1 MDWLIKE
8 YNIQDVFLDSKNIRI
23 PITLNN
29 QNALIQDL
37 FMNEDAFDLAKSIM
51 HYGLFPDEFPI
62 VTKEDDKI
70 IAVEG
75 NRRLAALKAL
85 NKPEIVPSFQ
95 TKLTSIMKENFTKIR
110 VVVAPSRDAATTL
123 IANKHTINLR
133 KPWKP
138 LRQAYFYKSQ
148 MDNGKK
154 IEQLITDFPEHDIIK
169 FMRMLDMHKLAK
181 AIKYSN
187 EEIES
192 TVHDERKFPI
202 TNLERMYS
210 DPEVRNF
217 LGIDFKENGEV
228 TGKISFD
235 EFKKGYQ
242 FIVEDVATGIIDSRK
257 YNSGSQRLE
266 YLKNVPLD
274 KKPDKSKKGSFTAK
288 NVKEQTPLQNAN
300 KSKKDSSNKT
310 LQGLFASSKVPFKID
325 SSALKIMYIELRD
338 LPVKKFPNAT
348 HDFLRSFLECSLLHF
363 LKEKKEYSKVP
374 KHGKDPTLSEMLNY
388 LASKAC
394 NLINDQSLIK
404 QINQIKSDYS
414 EKYSLERMH
423 LVNHSDI
430 WVSSEPDVRAAWAK
444 LEPLI
449 RIFINPN
456 S

>member
-1 MDWLIKE
+1 MHWPIEE

-23 PITLNN
+23 PISLKN

-37 FMNEDAFDLAKSIM
+37 FMNEDAFEIAKSIM

-70 IAVEG
+70 ITIEG

-85 NKPEIVPSFQ
+85 NKPEIVPTFN
-95 TKLTSIMKENFTKIR
+95 TKLTAIR
-110 VVVAPSRDAATTL
+110 KGHFSTIKVVLAPSRDDATTL

-154 IEQLITDFPEHDIIK
+154 IEQLISDFPEHDIIK

-181 AIKYSN
+181 SIKYSS

-192 TVHDERKFPI
+192 VVHDERKFPI

-210 DPEVRNF
+210 DPDVRNF
-217 LGIDFKENGEV
+217 FGIYFKDNGEV
-228 TGKISFD
+228 IGTIPFD

-242 FIVEDVATGIIDSRK
+242 VIVEDVATGIIDSRK
-257 YNSGSQRLE
+257 YNSGSQRQE
-266 YLKNVPLD
+266 YLNNFPVE

-288 NVKEQTPLQNAN
+288 NVKEQSPIKNAS
-300 KSKKDSSNKT
+300 KSSKDSSNKT
-310 LQGLFASSKVPFKID
+310 LAGLFASSKVPFKIN
-325 SSALKIMYIELRD
+325 SSALKLMYIELRD
-338 LPVKKFPNAT
+338 LPVKRFPNAT
-348 HDFLRSFLECSLLHF
+348 HDFLRSFLECSLVYF
-363 LKEKKEYSKVP
+363 LKEKKEYSKVS
-374 KHGKDPTLSEMLNY
+374 KHGQAPTLSEMLNHFS
-388 LASKAC
+388 SKSC
-394 NLINDQSLIK
+394 NLINDSSIIQ
-404 QINQIKSDYS
+404 QINQIKSQYS
-414 EKYSLERMH
+414 DKYSLERMNMI
-423 LVNHSDI
+423 NHSEN
-430 WVSSEPDVRAAWAK
+430 WVSSEPDVRATWAR

-449 RIFINPN
+449 KIFINPN
-456 S
+456 N